1 MYSKSSIIYKN
12 QFGIKGTKKIEGN
25 FYYNP
30 FEVAIN
36 EKNLNPFYYRV
47 RNCDTNL
54 TANTPANQ
62 YQRQKIIQNT
72 VRVASSLYTMN
83 LGALNAYAKP
93 ISDRDAGFYGV
104 YWNQMSDR
112 PVPSVQKTYV
122 PTKGGTIGSN
132 STKHTVTG
140 PRPGAQSPGGIGCD
154 IKHNS
159 YDRYLNRLKGKA
171 PLRRG
176 VIPPNFGAPI
186 PFNRAFPVYGGKT
199 TKTSIVNNC
208 NCPIESKTDDS
219 RIYNNPLYYPEA
231 NITCTDVF
239 KVGDYVYTTEGSSP
253 YYVRAYITEYNET
266 TLEYTVRFDDETEET
281 KTCDQLRIYFPCE
294 CVPSQDPND
303 FYNDFYVKTIQDIV
317 TGSCLY
323 PPGYLELKSI
333 L

>member
-1 MYSKSSIIYKN
+1 MYSRTSIVYENPFEI
-12 QFGIKGTKKIEGN
+12 TDPSTIEGN

-30 FEVAIN
+30 FEVATN
-36 EKNLNPFYYRV
+36 KKKLNPFYYRV

-54 TANTPANQ
+54 TSDTPANQ

-83 LGALNAYAKP
+83 LGALNAYTKP
-93 ISDRDAGFYGV
+93 ISDRNAGFYGV
-104 YWNQMSDR
+104 CWNQMSDR

-186 PFNRAFPVYGGKT
+186 PFNRAFPVYGGKI
-199 TKTSIVNNC
+199 TKTSIVSRC
-208 NCPIESKTDDS
+208 NCPIVSKTDDS
-219 RIYNNPLYYPEA
+219 KIYNNPLYYPET

-253 YYVRAYITEYNET
+253 YYVKALITGYDTNT
-266 TLEYTVRFDDETEET
+266 QIYTVNFVDSGVDES
-281 KTCDQLRIYFPCE
+281 KQCNQLRIYFPCE
-294 CVPSQDPND
+294 CVPSQDINES
-303 FYNDFYVKTIQDIV
+303 YITAIEQEVSGT
-317 TGSCLY
+317 CLY
-323 PPGYLELKSI
+323 PPGYLELKGI

>member
-12 QFGIKGTKKIEGN
+12 QFGIKGSKKIEGN

-83 LGALNAYAKP
+83 LGSLNAYTKP
-93 ISDRDAGFYGV
+93 TINNV
-104 YWNQMSDR
+104 CWNQMSDR
-112 PVPSVQKTYV
+112 PIPSVQKTYV
-122 PTKGGTIGSN
+122 PTKGSIIGSS
-132 STKHTVTG
+132 STRHTVTG

-176 VIPPNFGAPI
+176 IIPPNFGAPI

-208 NCPIESKTDDS
+208 NCPITSKTDDS
-219 RIYNNPLYYPEA
+219 QIYNNPFYYPEPD
-231 NITCTDVF
+231 ITCTDIF
-239 KVGDYVYTTEGSSP
+239 KVGDYVYTTEGSSL
-253 YYVRAYITEYNET
+253 YYVKALITGYDEFT
-266 TLEYTVRFDDETEET
+266 FEYTVEFDDLTTEI
-281 KTCDQLRIYFPCE
+281 KTCDELRIYFPCICASSE
-294 CVPSQDPND
+294 DSNLG
-303 FYNDFYVKTIQDIV
+303 N
-317 TGSCLY
+317 SCLN
-323 PPGYLELKSI
+323 PGYLELKGI

>member
-1 MYSKSSIIYKN
+1 MYSTTSIVYENPFEI
-12 QFGIKGTKKIEGN
+12 TDPSAIEGN

-30 FEVAIN
+30 FEVATN
-36 EKNLNPFYYRV
+36 KKKLNPFYYRV

-54 TANTPANQ
+54 TSNTPANQ

-83 LGALNAYAKP
+83 LGALNAYSQP
-93 ISDRDAGFYGV
+93 TSVTYNV
-104 YWNQMSDR
+104 CWNQMSDR
-112 PVPSVQKTYV
+112 PIPSVQKTYV

-176 VIPPNFGAPI
+176 IIPPNFGAPI

-199 TKTSIVNNC
+199 TKTSIVSNC
-208 NCPIESKTDDS
+208 NCPISSKTDDS
-219 RIYNNPLYYPEA
+219 QIYIDPLYYP
-231 NITCTDVF
+231 IPDIKCTDVF
-239 KVGDYVYTTEGSSP
+239 KVGDYVYTREGTST
-253 YYVRAYITEYNET
+253 YYVKALITIYDSITQIYTVQFEDET
-266 TLEYTVRFDDETEET
+266 TEE
-281 KTCDQLRIYFPCE
+281 KMCSQLRIYFPCD
-294 CVPSQDPND
+294 CAPSTDPN
-303 FYNDFYVKTIQDIV
+303 FLYESLYEQTI
-317 TGSCLY
+317 GNNCLDS
-323 PPGYLELKSI
+323 GYLELKGT

>member
-1 MYSKSSIIYKN
+1 MYSRTSIVYENPFEI
-12 QFGIKGTKKIEGN
+12 TDPSTIEGN

-30 FEVAIN
+30 FEVATN
-36 EKNLNPFYYRV
+36 KKNLNPFYYRV

-54 TANTPANQ
+54 TSDTPANQ

-93 ISDRDAGFYGV
+93 TPATYNV
-104 YWNQMSDR
+104 CWNQMSDR

-176 VIPPNFGAPI
+176 VIPPNFGDPI
-186 PFNRAFPVYGGKT
+186 PFNRAFPVYGGKI

-208 NCPIESKTDDS
+208 NCPIETKTNDSK
-219 RIYNNPLYYPEA
+219 IYNNPLYYPET

-253 YYVRAYITEYNET
+253 YYVKALITGYDTNT
-266 TLEYTVRFDDETEET
+266 QIYMVNFVDSGGDES
-281 KTCDQLRIYFPCE
+281 KLCNQLRIYFPCE
-294 CVPSQDPND
+294 CLPSQDINES
-303 FYNDFYVKTIQDIV
+303 YVSTIEQEYS
-317 TGSCLY
+317 GGCLY
-323 PPGYLELKSI
+323 PPGYLELKSV